1 MTWLDLVALDLVV
14 MDSYSTQKLQYE
26 LICAVRYMRQS
37 DICREHSWRQLEAA
51 AAATEAA
58 ATWVE
63 ETAVAA
69 TVTEALAATTTEAAA
84 ATTEL
89 AAAAVEAAAAST
101 CWGLWTCSLSLPGT
115 ATVQDRSDR
124 QAAWLLDLP

>member
-1 MTWLDLVALDLVV
+1 MPRA
-14 MDSYSTQKLQYE
+14 
-26 LICAVRYMRQS
+26 
-37 DICREHSWRQLEAA
+37 QLEAA

-69 TVTEALAATTTEAAA
+69 TVTEALAA